1 MSCEADLQELLHQI
15 DIMVSHRRREWEGQN
30 QELRTRLQA
39 TETQLIHSR
48 MQVGNLQRQ
57 VEETERVQRETVRGF
72 EDRLG
77 SLHSELEKLKDS
89 YGRLRGHLR
98 REEVQAA
105 QEDSSFE
112 SITLSIKLEELRMK
126 SREWEKQRSLH
137 QKDLAALEV
146 NRKLLAAKCQLF
158 QQLKSGCYQSPLAGE
173 QRVEMQNEAT
183 ELQTQLEAAHKVA
196 QVNEVTAGQL
206 REVQTSQRET
216 CVEECFLPEVLALQ
230 QESQDDVCKLRA
242 ELQARDDLLQATQL
256 EVKHWKREAS
266 RLRERLSAQ
275 EFTTRLEV
283 EEKERMMAAELQ
295 DLSENVERVQRQLET
310 SIQQEG
316 LLREDIT
323 QLQIGL
329 ESSNSHTKQLRDA
342 LDKNEEKLHDLE
354 HSGKCKDNKIVM
366 LKEKLVQQQAERSE
380 MEAIRAETLHL
391 RAQLRDSENTVASAN
406 HRAAQLQRELLS
418 ITGKATEYQVAKI
431 QLEALRLENKKL
443 KQLISEMESNTSL
456 ILSPLGTT
464 LQVMSY
470 VMSQVTQDSG
480 RRNARQERQAA
491 PRKTPTT
498 SAMFSPRNRE
508 HMRRIRQGSGGK
520 ERCKPVSR
528 GAINHTGDG
537 EGDVSLP
544 PPTTGSPQPASWEQT
559 EATGYPPAQSP
570 TPKPEDCYYPHGN
583 SHREEDFTAKV
594 DRTKNVSALLET
606 SVLKSPRPVFTIGEQ
621 FLQEE
626 EQMMKRLERNF
637 DSYIQELHSDTQR
650 ALQKY
655 GICQPED
662 GASS

>member
-146 NRKLLAAKCQLF
+146 NRKLLAAKCQLS
-158 QQLKSGCYQSPLAGE
+158 QLKSGCYQSPLAGE

-206 REVQTSQRET
+206 REAQTSQRET

-456 ILSPLGTT
+456 ILSPLGDH
-464 LQVMSY
+464 LAGDVICDVS
-470 VMSQVTQDSG
+470 SDSG
-480 RRNARQERQAA
+480 QWEEECQ
-491 PRKTPTT
+491 
-498 SAMFSPRNRE
+498 
-508 HMRRIRQGSGGK
+508 
-520 ERCKPVSR
+520 
-528 GAINHTGDG
+528 TGEASCSTEDPYNISH
-537 EGDVSLP
+537 V
-544 PPTTGSPQPASWEQT
+544 SPQPASWEQT

>member
-456 ILSPLGTT
+456 ILSPLGDH
-464 LQVMSY
+464 LAGDVICDVS
-470 VMSQVTQDSG
+470 SDSG
-480 RRNARQERQAA
+480 QWEEECQ
-491 PRKTPTT
+491 
-498 SAMFSPRNRE
+498 
-508 HMRRIRQGSGGK
+508 
-520 ERCKPVSR
+520 
-528 GAINHTGDG
+528 TGEASCSTEDPYNISH
-537 EGDVSLP
+537 V
-544 PPTTGSPQPASWEQT
+544 SPQPASWEQT

-583 SHREEDFTAKV
+583 SHREEDFTTKV